1 MFIGLSVGQPD
12 NFLIRG
18 VFLIKKILNCSGKS
32 CRSLEKAVGSSPER
46 MQGIS
51 GSLFP

>member
-1 MFIGLSVGQPD
+1 MFIGLPAGQP
-12 NFLIRG
+12 
-18 VFLIKKILNCSGKS
+18 VFFPGIAFVIKKILNCSGKS